1 MSSALRNA
9 AESTAHALA
18 DLVDGA
24 RDRIEEL
31 PPIARARRKQH
42 RTRWSVVGIV
52 GVVAVALMIARRMR
66 HVDRLEPTIAHLDE
80 PSLAAS

>member
-9 AESTAHALA
+9 AETTAHALA
-18 DLVDGA
+18 GLVDGA

-31 PPIARARRKQH
+31 PPIARARRKHH

-52 GVVAVALMIARRMR
+52 GLVAVVLIARRMR

>member
-52 GVVAVALMIARRMR
+52 GLVAVVLIARRMR